1 MLPGNSTFIAKVSGI
16 CFRSFLNCPS
26 SCQINRSFL
35 YGVCN
40 ARHLL
45 ELPGNSTFIAKMSGI
60 YFRSFLNCP
69 SSCQINRSFL
79 YGVCNARHFLE
90 FLYSIKIMFGFCLA
104 FVCTMHTLAVHIKL
118 FYECFILFYGSLF
131 SVSRCRERGK
141 GF

>member
-16 CFRSFLNCPS
+16 CFRS
-26 SCQINRSFL
+26 
-35 YGVCN
+35 V
-40 ARHLL
+40 
-45 ELPGNSTFIAKMSGI
+45 
-60 YFRSFLNCP
+60 LNCP

-90 FLYSIKIMFGFCLA
+90 FLYSIKIVFGFCLA
-104 FVCTMHTLAVHIKL
+104 FVCTMHTLAVRIKL